1 MGPRGISSLLGAL
14 ALMLASMLEGCPSST
29 HDDDGGDDDTTPD
42 ADDDTDGDDD
52 TGDDDDTTGFE
63 LVVGPEET
71 ASGVTGLS
79 RPSLALDSLGQP
91 HVVADR
97 GNPQVYILHRLG
109 GDWQEELFAEWTA
122 QIDASRVYLPHIEI
136 DGSDRAW
143 VSAWLGIKD
152 GGTMQGQGVWL
163 VSDVATQPQAA
174 FLGLANSGTKNGNLA
189 LDPIEPGR
197 ATVMAK
203 TGYYEVFDTGGST
216 GESGQFAIGDSGEK
230 LRFLIRPRDGEAGI
244 WHAVMSGYS
253 QEPARYRNSTM
264 AERVTWADNAVYD
277 NMGED
282 MLHPGLGLDG
292 EDPLVGYMAIR
303 YQPGV
308 VLNVWDGQA
317 MVFDPADLPVLDP
330 APASHGN
337 GGERF
342 GPQFAPAPGRGSF
355 VCWTSGDGMVWIS
368 RVMPDGSWDEPLPIA
383 EGSSCTITAGSDG
396 ALHMAY
402 VRDQLRYRRID
413 VN

>member
-1 MGPRGISSLLGAL
+1 MESRSIPAVLAAFAL
-14 ALMLASMLEGCPSST
+14 ILAGCPST
-29 HDDDGGDDDTTPD
+29 AHDDDGGDDDITVE
-42 ADDDTDGDDD
+42 DDDTEGDDD
-52 TGDDDDTTGFE
+52 SEPGDDDDTTGFE
-63 LVVGPEET
+63 LSVGPEET
-71 ASGVTGLS
+71 ASGVSGLS

-91 HVVADR
+91 HIVADM

-163 VSDVATQPQAA
+163 VSDVATQPQSA
-174 FLGLANSGTKNGNLA
+174 FLGVANSGTKNGNLA
-189 LDPIEPGR
+189 LDPADPGR
-197 ATVMAK
+197 AVVMAK
-203 TGYYEVFDTGGST
+203 TGLYEIFDTGGSA
-216 GESGQFAIGDSGEK
+216 GESGQFDMGDTGEK
-230 LRFLIRPRDGEAGI
+230 LRFLIRPQEGEVGI

-253 QEPARYRNSTM
+253 LEPARYRNSAM
-264 AERVTWADNAVYD
+264 AERVTWADNGVYD

-303 YQPGV
+303 YEPGV
-308 VLNVWDGQA
+308 VLNVWDGSSL
-317 MVFDPADLPVLDP
+317 VFDPASLPVLDP
-330 APASHGN
+330 SPASHGN

-342 GPQFAPAPGRGSF
+342 GPQFAPAPGRGAF
-355 VCWTSGDGMVWIS
+355 VCWTGGDGMVRLS
-368 RVMPDGSWDEPLPIA
+368 RLTPEGLWDDPLSVA
-383 EGSSCTITAGSDG
+383 EGASCTITAGSDG

-402 VRDQLRYRRID
+402 IRDQLRYRRID
-413 VN
+413 VH